1 MRRAGFKGIFGIFFI
16 ARVFFEAA
24 GVADEEVVFIDEV
37 DEVVGG
43 SFRKNG
49 GDGAIAVEGS
59 GGAIPFLVTVAAVV
73 GVEEV
78 GAGDFGAVVF
88 EDEGGGVSAELVA
101 RDGGNLFFVREGT
114 FVVRVEVGVA
124 GLHLSE
130 GGGELF
136 VEGGR
141 FFRMGGGEVFLLL
154 DVDSFGGSVFCFVEA
169 EEFEFFTRRGVVA
182 DELVVAATDRAFEG
196 DTVGEVPDHGVTG
209 LSGSGLHEGGI
220 GGVALEKRGEVEAIE
235 WFTLGHWGS
244 GEREN
249 GGVEVEAVDHD
260 IGFDA
265 CLDPGAGDDERD
277 AGAAFHDG
285 DFSAIEREVFGD
297 DLAGVAFHPAI
308 VGGENEVGVFDEF
321 VSGPA
326 GVVSRFEFLNELA
339 DVVVEHLDH
348 GAIPGVLLAFL
359 FPLMGV

>member
-130 GGGELF
+130 NAGEHV
-136 VEGGR
+136 VEFYGFGR
-141 FFRMGGGEVFLLL
+141 VGLGEVFLLP
-154 DVDSFGGSVFCFVEA
+154 DIDSFGRSVLCFV
-169 EEFEFFTRRGVVA
+169 
-182 DELVVAATDRAFEG
+182 
-196 DTVGEVPDHGVTG
+196 
-209 LSGSGLHEGGI
+209 
-220 GGVALEKRGEVEAIE
+220 
-235 WFTLGHWGS
+235 
-244 GEREN
+244 
-249 GGVEVEAVDHD
+249 
-260 IGFDA
+260 
-265 CLDPGAGDDERD
+265 
-277 AGAAFHDG
+277 
-285 DFSAIEREVFGD
+285 
-297 DLAGVAFHPAI
+297 
-308 VGGENEVGVFDEF
+308 
-321 VSGPA
+321 
-326 GVVSRFEFLNELA
+326 
-339 DVVVEHLDH
+339 
-348 GAIPGVLLAFL
+348 
-359 FPLMGV
+359 